1 MYEPLVAP
9 SDATQKL
16 LGPIR
21 PFDAD
26 FLAELFPRAA
36 WQLFRSVFTQ
46 DREIP
51 IMERVGIYCMV
62 YSMLEDRLETFWW
75 NCSFIHKWDVIP
87 SVDNPRLKRP
97 PKRKE
102 WEKRIIPK
110 KIRQTGSYAN
120 QLERNGKISKE
131 LKTRLNRSDDD
142 RREIIHRNMFNMKD
156 VTKDHIK
163 ELMDLFRE
171 FDKLLKKHK
180 KKHSDKFEKS

>member
-1 MYEPLVAP
+1 MKKTEIGLIKMKQKPQTLVNLEKGRYFKSSYEYYKEWMDRYSEIP
-9 SDATQKL
+9 
-16 LGPIR
+16 
-21 PFDAD
+21 
-26 FLAELFPRAA
+26 E
-36 WQLFRSVFTQ
+36 
-46 DREIP
+46 REIP

-87 SVDNPRLKRP
+87 SVDNSRLKRP

-120 QLERNGKISKE
+120 QLEKNGKITNE

-142 RREIIHRNMFNMKD
+142 RREIIYRNMFNMKD

-163 ELMDLFRE
+163 ELMDLFRV